1 LSYTFK
7 KSALKFT
14 HSPCPLL
21 LNVHL
26 FNYSIPITTT
36 TNKQCSVIVCLN
48 FNSTYIF
55 SDFHKKSTLLKQNV
69 ALLAFDFCSSHS
81 DSLRK
86 TWKYS
91 NATMRKQADER
102 VEATLRSP
110 IRHTCIKILA
120 CRFGPFG
127 HADSFWNRARVLSE
141 TVQLYLFAVLLR
153 CPDVS

>member
-1 LSYTFK
+1 MKLLSYLTCIMHNECKLVMMHIEKYAAFNFLYTSIETFP
-7 KSALKFT
+7 FE
-14 HSPCPLL
+14 P
-21 LNVHL
+21 
-26 FNYSIPITTT
+26 
-36 TNKQCSVIVCLN
+36 
-48 FNSTYIF
+48 
-55 SDFHKKSTLLKQNV
+55 DFHKKSTLLKQNV

-127 HADSFWNRARVLSE
+127 HSDSFWNRARVLSE